1 MREEQRRL
9 SAKDRVLRELRARRR
24 VSNLDLNKISHR
36 YSARI
41 HELRNDGHRIEI
53 SPLGQGVFEYNYK
66 GFDPSPLDHEQMG
79 LFNTRPY
86 DD

>member
-1 MREEQRRL
+1 
-9 SAKDRVLRELRARRR
+9 
-24 VSNLDLNKISHR
+24 KISHR